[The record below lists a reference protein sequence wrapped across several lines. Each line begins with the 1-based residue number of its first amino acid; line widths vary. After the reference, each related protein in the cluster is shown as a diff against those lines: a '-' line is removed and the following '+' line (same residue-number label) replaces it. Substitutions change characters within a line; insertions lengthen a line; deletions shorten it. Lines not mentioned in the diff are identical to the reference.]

1 MSKPLVMVSGGLD
14 PIHSGHVAMILE
26 AATFGEVVVV
36 LNSDDWL
43 VKKKGYKFMSFD
55 ERAAICQGLK
65 GVKFVSA
72 VKDEDGTVC
81 EALERLKPDFFANGG
96 DRKKENTPELR
107 KCKELGIKMLWNI
120 GGGKTQSSS
129 VLVER
134 AAISGAGGFE
144 SYVTREETD
153 LD

>member
-1 MSKPLVMVSGGLD
+1 MVSGGLD